1 MQVSSFE
8 TEIKVIIVGNGRV
21 GKTSLM
27 NRFVQD
33 AFTFAYTKTIG
44 VEYLE
49 KMVTFYIFDIA
60 GQEEYNALTKS
71 YYKGAGVAIVAF
83 STIERM
89 SFDAVPSWVWM
100 VREECGQIPLVLVQ
114 TKSDLM
120 SQACVSVQES
130 TNFALTE
137 KLKLYRVCAKE
148 NVSVNYVFEQLCID
162 YVRRKRLVGGQ
173 LESTLRSIDD
183 VGYQNGRDKAFKMK
197 AAPQSCSHMDCH
209 SSDRQKPNSRFLSK
223 CTIMW
228 WILCIRYNK
237 SRSWKFYIF
246 RAATFLTNPRVAYV
260 F

>member
-27 NRFVQD
+27 NRFVED

-49 KMVTFYIFDIA
+49 KRMLVPAIHEMVTFYIFDTA

-83 STIERM
+83 STVDRK
-89 SFDAVPSWVWM
+89 SFDAVPSWVRM

-120 SQACVSVQES
+120 PQACVSVEES

-148 NVSVNYVFEQLCID
+148 NVSVNDVFEQLCID
-162 YVRRKRLVGGQ
+162 YVRRKRLVNGH
-173 LESTLRSIDD
+173 LESPLRSIDD
-183 VGYQNGRDKAFKMK
+183 VAYPNSKDKAFKIE
-197 AAPQSCSHMDCH
+197 ASQSGSHANSQ
-209 SSDRQKPNSRFLSK
+209 SSDRQKLNPRFLSK
-223 CTIMW
+223 CTIM
-228 WILCIRYNK
+228 
-237 SRSWKFYIF
+237 
-246 RAATFLTNPRVAYV
+246 
-260 F
+260 